1 MQYKGCSFLSRT
13 HAGRRFK
20 LPGPPD
26 RKIITTRLDLM
37 ENSRKKA
44 GRKVKIILLACTTL
58 LISFAAWHIDLIG
71 AAQREFF
78 LYDASSPNKE
88 VSVSHRTSERLNM
101 DFPWLSYSEMP
112 RALNREEYSDYLD
125 LIETFASLME
135 TANVTYAMYFGTLIG
150 SYRMHNMLPWD
161 DDADFI
167 VKFDDM
173 WKVIDVIQQYS
184 KLGTHQG
191 LSFYIMAQRHYDKSY
206 QYRDFQDLN
215 LKDLSPANMFMSFK
229 FFPTSGRVRGNWKWP
244 FLDVYAFTE
253 NATDVSIKYD
263 ANCMVDL
270 KRDLFYP
277 LVRRPFGRLWL
288 PSPKDSNYSLRAIY
302 KDFEEICDSQ
312 GKRHRGRRKRQQRRA
327 VFKCVELRD
336 YYPYVSRVTYPS
348 FTEEHLMFKDDI
360 IHSVRIHI

>member
-1 MQYKGCSFLSRT
+1 M
-13 HAGRRFK
+13 FK
-20 LPGPPD
+20 LPGSSD
-26 RKIITTRLDLM
+26 RKITTTRLM
-37 ENSRKKA
+37 ENSTHA
-44 GRKVKIILLACTTL
+44 GRKVKIVLLACATL
-58 LISFAAWHIDLIG
+58 LISFAVWHIDLIG
-71 AAQREFF
+71 ATQKEFF

-101 DFPWLSYSEMP
+101 EFPWLSYSEMP

-135 TANVTYAMYFGTLIG
+135 AANVTYAIYFGTLMG

-184 KLGTHQG
+184 KLGTHRG
-191 LSFYIMAQRHYDKSY
+191 LSSYIMAQRHYNKSY

-215 LKDLSPANMFMSFK
+215 SKDLSPANMFISFK
-229 FFPTSGRVRGNWKWP
+229 FFPTSGAVQRYWKWP
-244 FLDVYAFTE
+244 YLDVYAFTE
-253 NATDVSIKYD
+253 NATDVFIKYQHYT
-263 ANCMVDL
+263 VDL

-288 PSPKDSNYSLRAIY
+288 PSPKDSNYSLRAVY

-312 GKRHRGRRKRQQRRA
+312 GQHHRVGGKRHQRA

-348 FTEEHLMFKDDI
+348 YTEESLMFRDEI
-360 IHSVRIHI
+360 IHSVRIQAN